1 MAYVCNIVNLY
12 ISQNTWLYLWHK
24 ATQCTNFQTLS
35 FGRSHLYFFYNKF
48 GSNILISHHHNINQ
62 LFSSKWI
69 VLQLE
74 SDISPELFYN
84 IIYIYIYIA
93 LIFLLC
99 ANVDVLIFVLFLA
112 INHVLDSKIAIAIT
126 IHLHLEVKLII
137 PGLIKM
143 SPFDWSMT
151 RWYKTHVTGW

>member
-84 IIYIYIYIA
+84 IIYIYIYRVNI
-93 LIFLLC
+93 LVVCQWRCSYIRSL
-99 ANVDVLIFVLFLA
+99 
-112 INHVLDSKIAIAIT
+112 
-126 IHLHLEVKLII
+126 
-137 PGLIKM
+137 PGYKSRIGFQNRNGNYNT
-143 SPFDWSMT
+143 SPS
-151 RWYKTHVTGW
+151 

>member
-12 ISQNTWLYLWHK
+12 IYQNTWLYLWHK

-48 GSNILISHHHNINQ
+48 GSNILISHQHNINQ

-74 SDISPELFYN
+74 SDIRPELFYN
-84 IIYIYIYIA
+84 IYIA

-99 ANVDVLIFVLFLA
+99 AIGDVLFLA
-112 INHVLDSKIAIAIT
+112 INHELDSKIAIAIT
-126 IHLHLEVKLII
+126 IRLHLEVKLNV
-137 PGLIKM
+137 
-143 SPFDWSMT
+143 FT
-151 RWYKTHVTGW
+151 NRCTTV